1 MLTKN
6 AGITKGDRVAIML
19 PRLPE
24 YWLMSVACLRT
35 GIRHSGIVD
44 MPIIAS

>member
-1 MLTKN
+1 MLTIN
-6 AGITKGDRVAIML
+6 AGITKGDRVVVIL

-35 GIRHSGIVD
+35 GIQKESFIGLH
-44 MPIIAS
+44 